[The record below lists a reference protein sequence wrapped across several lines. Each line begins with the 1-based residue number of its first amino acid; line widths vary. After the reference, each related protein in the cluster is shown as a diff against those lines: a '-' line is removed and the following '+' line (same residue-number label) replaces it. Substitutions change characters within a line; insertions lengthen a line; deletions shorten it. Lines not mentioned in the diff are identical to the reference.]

1 MPPPDDRPKKQRR
14 LTPVPGVI
22 DPADL
27 DFEEVDE
34 PSGAAEP
41 NASAPRAAEPDAVAK
56 PEGVPPSTSGDA
68 TADDAAGLDVASSDT
83 PDDGRAHSIPEAKA
97 VTKRRAHDLGLLLA
111 RYVRRHLPPR
121 APAAPHVVP
130 EPPKLK
136 GRLGQILP
144 IMQMIP
150 WLLGVV
156 FAASF
161 VWDFPGASVD
171 LFGRVL
177 PIEGLLRIL
186 SVSGL
191 IGFATNWL
199 AITML
204 FQPREKR
211 PIVPQGLIP
220 AQRERVIFRLAQ
232 AISQELI
239 NEEIIKQKIE
249 ESGAIRK
256 YREQAVG
263 VLKSVVEDPEFR
275 GELKAL
281 TTVYVESVLGSEEM
295 RDKLTKLAM
304 EKIEN
309 YAGQGLGG
317 FALKAYRAVNE
328 DAFQRSIA
336 RAVREIPGA
345 LDPVLDRLDEML
357 DKVPEKVEA
366 RSEQIETFATKTVL
380 GFVERLDVYSM
391 IVENARGFDEAQL
404 ENLLKKTSNEQ
415 LNYIK
420 YLGGILGVIGG
431 FVIWEPIIALAVLT
445 AFTLGLWGLDEALYR
460 LRRSGDP
467 A

>member
-1 MPPPDDRPKKQRR
+1 MPPPDRPSDKRRR

-27 DFEEVDE
+27 DFQEVEAPDE
-34 PSGAAEP
+34 APPAASAAEP
-41 NASAPRAAEPDAVAK
+41 SPEPV
-56 PEGVPPSTSGDA
+56 E
-68 TADDAAGLDVASSDT
+68 
-83 PDDGRAHSIPEAKA
+83 GRARTIPEAKA
-97 VTKRRAHDLGLLLA
+97 VTKRRAHDLGLLIA
-111 RYVRRHLPPR
+111 RYVRRHLPMRP
-121 APAAPHVVP
+121 PAAPHAVP

-144 IMQMIP
+144 IMRMIP
-150 WLLGVV
+150 WVLGVF
-156 FAASF
+156 FALSF
-161 VWDFPGASVD
+161 VWDFPGATVE

-177 PIEGLLRIL
+177 PLDGLIRIL
-186 SVSGL
+186 AVSGL

-249 ESGAIRK
+249 ESGAIRR
-256 YREQAVG
+256 YREQAVD

-275 GELKAL
+275 DELKDL
-281 TTVYVESVLGSEEM
+281 TTSYVESVLGSEEM
-295 RDKLTKLAM
+295 RAKLTAIAM
-304 EKIEN
+304 EKIEA

-317 FALKAYRAVNE
+317 LALKAYRSLNE
-328 DAFQRSIA
+328 RDFQRRVD
-336 RAVREIPGA
+336 RAIREIPGA
-345 LDPVLDRLDEML
+345 LDPILDRLDELL
-357 DKVPEKVEA
+357 DTVPDKVEA

-420 YLGGILGVIGG
+420 YLGGILGVVGG
-431 FVIWEPIIALAVLT
+431 FVIWEPVLALVVLT

-460 LRRSGDP
+460 LRTEK
-467 A
+467 

>member
-1 MPPPDDRPKKQRR
+1 MPPPDDPSKKQRR

-27 DFEEVDE
+27 DFDEVDEVDE
-34 PSGAAEP
+34 PDEPADAAGDEP
-41 NASAPRAAEPDAVAK
+41 EAVTVTAP
-56 PEGVPPSTSGDA
+56 
-68 TADDAAGLDVASSDT
+68 DDAAEATKSGADAARDAAAQDPS
-83 PDDGRAHSIPEAKA
+83 DDGRAHSIPEAKA

-111 RYVRRHLPPR
+111 RYVRRHLPAR

-144 IMQMIP
+144 IMQAIP
-150 WLLGVV
+150 WLLGIV
-156 FAASF
+156 FAVSF
-161 VWDFPGASVD
+161 VWDFPGASIE
-171 LFGRVL
+171 LFGRAL

-304 EKIEN
+304 EKIES

-357 DKVPEKVEA
+357 DRVPEKVEA

-391 IVENARGFDEAQL
+391 IIENARGFDEAQL

-420 YLGGILGVIGG
+420 YLGGILGVVGG
-431 FVIWEPIIALAVLT
+431 FVIWEPVLALAVLA

-460 LRRSGDP
+460 LHRPR
-467 A
+467 

>member
-1 MPPPDDRPKKQRR
+1 MPPSDDSSDKRR
-14 LTPVPGVI
+14 QFVPVPGVI
-22 DPADL
+22 DPDTLDDL
-27 DFEEVDE
+27 DETDA
-34 PSGAAEP
+34 SGAEQPTEP
-41 NASAPRAAEPDAVAK
+41 EPAADERV
-56 PEGVPPSTSGDA
+56 
-68 TADDAAGLDVASSDT
+68 
-83 PDDGRAHSIPEAKA
+83 HSIPEAKA
-97 VTKRRAHDLGLLLA
+97 VTRRRAHDLGLLVA
-111 RYVRRHLPPR
+111 RYVRRHLPARP
-121 APAAPHVVP
+121 PTTAAPVP
-130 EPPKLK
+130 EPPRLK

-144 IMQMIP
+144 VMRLIP
-150 WLLGVV
+150 WVLGVL
-156 FAASF
+156 FAVSF
-161 VWDFPGASVD
+161 AWDFPGATVE

-177 PIEGLLRIL
+177 PVEGLLRIL
-186 SVSGL
+186 AVSGL

-275 GELKAL
+275 DELKDL
-281 TTVYVESVLGSEEM
+281 TAVYVESVLGSEEM
-295 RDKLTKLAM
+295 RAQLTQIAM
-304 EKIEN
+304 EKIED
-309 YAGQGLGG
+309 YAGQGFRGL
-317 FALKAYRAVNE
+317 ALKAYRAVNE
-328 DAFQRSIA
+328 DAFQRSIE

-345 LDPVLDRLDEML
+345 LDPVLDRIDVAL

-366 RSEQIETFATKTVL
+366 RSEQIETLATKTVL

-391 IVENARGFDEAQL
+391 IIENARGFDEAQL

-420 YLGGILGVIGG
+420 YLGGILGVVGG
-431 FVIWEPIIALAVLT
+431 FVIWEPVLALAVLA
-445 AFTLGLWGLDEALYR
+445 AFGLGRWGLDEALFR
-460 LRRSGDP
+460 LRRT